1 MNAQQQMIL
10 RLYEDRAVDMSLPK
24 SLRDFN
30 QKQAR
35 EYAERLQQQARPKPK
50 PPAAF
55 TRWLDVADSEES
67 DRG

>member
-1 MNAQQQMIL
+1 MTAQQQMIL
-10 RLYEDRAVDMSLPK
+10 RLYEARAVDMSLPK

-30 QKQAR
+30 QTQAR
-35 EYAERLQQQARPKPK
+35 KFAETLKQQARPKPK

-55 TRWLDVADSEES
+55 TRWLDVADSEEL